1 MRIDTATIY
10 SRVSHVLTFICSV
23 RHGESDE
30 LLTKHTSTE
39 LHMSRTDVQKP
50 NIKAVCEGKA
60 AKRVE
65 NR

>member
-1 MRIDTATIY
+1 MRINTATIY
-10 SRVSHVLTFICSV
+10 SIVSHVLTFIYSV

-50 NIKAVCEGKA
+50 NIKAMHEGKA
-60 AKRVE
+60 AQNVKAR
-65 NR
+65 